1 MAGVEKTWAGRVR
14 LGMKVVM
21 IGLIV
26 EDDVVVETSLI
37 FTQALPLMSHVVVPY
52 MSYPVLSVFLFCRQ
66 EEQSIWE
73 AAVAPLFSFFSFISS
88 PPGRPQL

>member
-26 EDDVVVETSLI
+26 VVEVVVDVVVESSSLHLLSI
-37 FTQALPLMSHVVVPY
+37 SHVVVPY
-52 MSYPVLSVFLFCRQ
+52 HVLVRC
-66 EEQSIWE
+66 
-73 AAVAPLFSFFSFISS
+73 
-88 PPGRPQL
+88 

>member
-1 MAGVEKTWAGRVR
+1 MEMAGVEKTWAGRVR

-37 FTQALPLMSHVVVPY
+37 FTQALPLMSPCSGSIHV
-52 MSYPVLSVFLFCRQ
+52 LAR
-66 EEQSIWE
+66 
-73 AAVAPLFSFFSFISS
+73 A
-88 PPGRPQL
+88 